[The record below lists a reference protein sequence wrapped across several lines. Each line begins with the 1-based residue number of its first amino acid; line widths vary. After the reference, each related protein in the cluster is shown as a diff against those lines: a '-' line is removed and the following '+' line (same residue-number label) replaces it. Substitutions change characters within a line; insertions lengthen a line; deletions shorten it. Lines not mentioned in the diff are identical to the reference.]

1 MPKGRNILKLDVF
14 LEKNRDEET
23 PPTRVKPID
32 AKDIILTH
40 YTCII
45 DFSFEDVKQMNH
57 RINTL
62 EKNSFSPTTTAAGV
76 VYLYAKTAKSKKQTL
91 KQVSTLFNV
100 STMSIQRFI
109 NKYKLC
115 F

>member
-1 MPKGRNILKLDVF
+1 MLF
-14 LEKNRDEET
+14 LRKNRDEET

-40 YTCII
+40 YTCIT

-62 EKNSFSPTTTAAGV
+62 GQINFAPSTTAAGV
-76 VYLYAKTAKSKKQTL
+76 VYL
-91 KQVSTLFNV
+91 
-100 STMSIQRFI
+100 
-109 NKYKLC
+109 
-115 F
+115 